1 MESGAMAGKLETC
14 RCVHG
19 KESKIE
25 RGKKIGQRKKGRGIG
40 APPGGLLGVSG
51 MSKRWQR

>member
-1 MESGAMAGKLETC
+1 MGRRRTATESGAMAGKLGTC

-25 RGKKIGQRKKGRGIG
+25 RGKKIG
-40 APPGGLLGVSG
+40 
-51 MSKRWQR
+51 